1 MNKKIS
7 NQILI
12 ILVLICGLLL
22 GMIESNEATD
32 YNTNNIKVTYYSHI
46 QDYGWEEEYS
56 KTDGEQSGTTGQNKK
71 LESIKI
77 KLENAPQNAKIE
89 YQAHI
94 ENIGWQNWG
103 TDNSQAGT
111 TGKNLRMEAIRIRL
125 VNLEDYTVRYRTHV
139 QDIGWQDWVED
150 GEVAGTTGR

>member
-1 MNKKIS
+1 MNKKLL

-12 ILVLICGLLL
+12 IMLLIFGLVL
-22 GMIESNEATD
+22 GMIERNEATSL
-32 YNTNNIKVTYYSHI
+32 NTNNIGVEYYSHV
-46 QDYGWEEEYS
+46 QDEGWEEEYS
-56 KTDGEQSGTTGQNKK
+56 RANGEESGTTGQNKK
-71 LESIKI
+71 LEAIKI
-77 KLENAPQNAKIE
+77 KLVNAPQNAKIE

-103 TDNSQAGT
+103 TDDTLAGT

-150 GEVAGTTGR
+150 GEVAGTT